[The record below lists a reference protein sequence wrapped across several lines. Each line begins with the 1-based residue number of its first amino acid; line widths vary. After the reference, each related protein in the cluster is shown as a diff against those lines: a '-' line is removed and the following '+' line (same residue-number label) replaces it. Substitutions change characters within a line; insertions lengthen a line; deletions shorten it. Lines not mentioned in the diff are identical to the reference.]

1 MSISGGHM
9 LDIQRL
15 VAGYGP
21 LVVVRDIDL
30 SVSAGEISVLIGRN
44 GVGKTTLLRAV
55 AGHRRATEGSVAVAG
70 EEVTSFPPHRRAR
83 AGIAYVPQGRDIF
96 GTLTVKENLL
106 VAVKAMRMRDPSR
119 RLAEILDMLPLLG
132 EKLQDRGASLSGGQ
146 QQILA
151 IGRALISDPKVL
163 LLDEPS
169 EGIQPSIVAEIA
181 ETVARIAQ
189 ERGLA
194 VLVVEQNL
202 DFVAKVAERVRVIDR
217 GQIVANLRVEDLVR
231 EESLQHQY
239 LGV

>member
-1 MSISGGHM
+1 M

>member
-1 MSISGGHM
+1 M
-9 LDIQRL
+9 LDIRQL

-21 LVVVRDIDL
+21 LIVVREVTL
-30 SVSAGEISVLIGRN
+30 SVAAGEVSVLIGRN
-44 GVGKTTLLRAV
+44 GVGKTTLLRTV
-55 AGHRRATEGSVAVAG
+55 AGHRRVMQGTISVDGGSV
-70 EEVTSFPPHRRAR
+70 TPLPPHRRAR

-96 GTLTVKENLL
+96 GSLTVRENLQ
-106 VAVKAMRMRDPSR
+106 VSMKAMRMRDQTQ
-119 RLAEILDMLPLLG
+119 RLSEILDLLPLLK
-132 EKLQDRGASLSGGQ
+132 EKLDDRGGSLSGGQ

-181 ETVARIAQ
+181 ETVARIAR
-189 ERGLA
+189 EKGLA

-202 DFVAKVAERVRVIDR
+202 DFVASVAERIKVIDR
-217 GQIVANLRVEDLVR
+217 GQIVADLRVADLLR

-239 LGV
+239 LGI